1 MRLVLFEIDET
12 LVCIRGAT
20 LAAVARA
27 VQEVYGVTVRTER
40 YLSMGRSEP
49 QIAHDLLRRAGLG
62 PEMVAARADRWCEAL
77 PWALR
82 AELPCHPVEA
92 CPGTQALLSA
102 LCTRRDVLLGL
113 LTGSLESTA
122 PIKLAAG
129 GLEVETFRIGA
140 YGSDDADRRQLPAI
154 AVMRAEEVLD
164 RSLMQ
169 AEVVAVGATP
179 ADIRCAHI
187 YGARAVAVATSRY
200 SETELRRYKPERVFP
215 SLADTEQVLAEL
227 LK

>member
-12 LVCIRGAT
+12 LVCMRGAA

-27 VQEVYGVTVRTER
+27 VQEVYGVAARTDR
-40 YLSMGRSEP
+40 YLSAGKTEP
-49 QIAHDLLRRAGLG
+49 QIARDLLRRAGLG

-82 AELPCHPVEA
+82 AELPGHPVEA
-92 CPGTQALLSA
+92 CPGTQALLAA
-102 LCTRRDVLLGL
+102 LCARRDVLLGL
-113 LTGSLESTA
+113 LTGSLECTA

-129 GLEVETFRIGA
+129 DLEAETFRIGA
-140 YGSDDADRRQLPAI
+140 FGSDDADRRQLPAI

-169 AEVVAVGATP
+169 AEVVVVGATP
-179 ADIRCAHI
+179 AEIRCART
-187 YGARAVAVATSRY
+187 YGVRAIAVATGRY
-200 SETELRRYKPERVFP
+200 SETELRRYRPERVFP
-215 SLADTEQVLAEL
+215 SLADTEQVLVEL